1 MKGQR
6 KTMDQNPENNTNN
19 RNYDIKNGNTRKVI
33 EKGKIKE
40 NMDKLKK
47 QQKASNR
54 IIYK

>member
-33 EKGKIKE
+33 EKGKIRKTWI
-40 NMDKLKK
+40 N
-47 QQKASNR
+47 
-54 IIYK
+54 